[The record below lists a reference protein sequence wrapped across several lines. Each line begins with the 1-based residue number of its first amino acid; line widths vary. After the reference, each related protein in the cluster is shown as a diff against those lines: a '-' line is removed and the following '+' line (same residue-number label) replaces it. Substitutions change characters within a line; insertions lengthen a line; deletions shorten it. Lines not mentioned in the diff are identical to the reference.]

1 MGSAP
6 SRRSVARRPGSL
18 RPTTAAV
25 PGRLVLARLPRLPGS
40 GSTPAA
46 TALSVD
52 SQDLEM
58 LALLDREIVRRLRMV
73 S

>member
-1 MGSAP
+1 LREDRDLSGP
-6 SRRSVARRPGSL
+6 RRRRCPGDSFL
-18 RPTTAAV
+18 RVYQGYRA
-25 PGRLVLARLPRLPGS
+25 L